1 MFDDSIEFFLK
12 RLTQLRLEKDV
23 SAREMSLDLGQ
34 NPGYISRIEN
44 RQSLP
49 SFENICYICDYF
61 HLSLPEFFSETPNA
75 LKSNELSEKLKKL
88 TTTQLTHLEYVVDDL
103 LEKERK

>member
-1 MFDDSIEFFLK
+1 MLDDSIEFFLK
-12 RLTQLRLEKDV
+12 RLNQLRLEKDV

-49 SFENICYICDYF
+49 SFENICYI
-61 HLSLPEFFSETPNA
+61 
-75 LKSNELSEKLKKL
+75 
-88 TTTQLTHLEYVVDDL
+88 
-103 LEKERK
+103 